1 MSTIYSDGELRFFRL
16 AKGLVDHSTVAL
28 RKVFIQEWNSLYPS
42 TPWQNDSTSG
52 SQLLAE
58 ERAESRLYDP
68 AYRRDYQHIKDNL
81 SRGNVEEWD
90 VTTLVFALKYTKA
103 LTQSRSSR
111 RGRRILDAI
120 HQLKEVRNS
129 LIAHAWKSAISQ
141 SKFKRNIDILSQ
153 AVGVLVTNSDPLV
166 EKLQTLKN
174 ETEFLTGDIVRYKQW
189 LKDDYKNLLLLEKD
203 VERLEEK
210 MKISTPKTD
219 TNTLTVDKAGNFQ
232 SAGNSE
238 IILRLR
244 TRVAKLERVV
254 TCVDLTPSRSKP
266 KIFHSERY
274 IKMMNKANFLK
285 FNFHWKD
292 LVKFLQEFT
301 CSSDVDI
308 KLFAG
313 IQQAAAICHSHCSR
327 SKRKEEFQVL
337 TDLIPNT
344 LMANN
349 GYV

>member
-1 MSTIYSDGELRFFRL
+1 MPTIYSEGELRFFRL

-28 RKVFIQEWNSLYPS
+28 RKVFIQEWNSLKPS
-42 TPWQNDSTSG
+42 TPWQSNSTSG

-58 ERAESRLYDP
+58 EKAESRLYDP
-68 AYRRDYQHIKDNL
+68 AYCRDYQHIKANL
-81 SRGNVEEWD
+81 SCGIVEEWD
-90 VTTLVFALKYTKA
+90 VTTLVFALKYSHA

-120 HQLKEVRNS
+120 YRLKEVRNS
-129 LIAHAWKSAISQ
+129 LIAHASKSALSH
-141 SKFKRNIDILSQ
+141 SKFKRNIDILLQ

-166 EKLQTLKN
+166 EKLNTLKDD
-174 ETEFLTGDIVRYKQW
+174 TEFLTGDIVRYKQW

-203 VERLEEK
+203 LERLEEK
-210 MKISTPKTD
+210 IKISARKTD
-219 TNTLTVDKAGNFQ
+219 TNTLAVDEAGSFH
-232 SAGNSE
+232 SAGNNE

-244 TRVAKLERVV
+244 TRVSKLEHAV
-254 TCVDLTPSRSKP
+254 TCVDSTPSRSKP
-266 KIFHSERY
+266 RIIHSERY

-285 FNFHWKD
+285 FNFRWKD
-292 LVKFLQEFT
+292 LVKCLQEFA

-313 IQQAAAICHSHCSR
+313 IQQAAAICHSHGSR
-327 SKRKEEFQVL
+327 SKKKEEFQAL